1 MLVRSKRI
9 LDRTGRFYSSNTMLE
24 RVLGIGNTFTKKKE
38 DKGKER
44 RRGERKRENVEEKI
58 IRETERKDNEESRCE

>member
-24 RVLGIGNTFTKKKE
+24 RVLGIGNTFTKKRKI
-38 DKGKER
+38 KGKREGEER
-44 RRGERKRENVEEKI
+44 ER
-58 IRETERKDNEESRCE
+58 ERMWKKKS

>member
-58 IRETERKDNEESRCE
+58 IRETERKDNEEPRCE